1 MQEGKEYAAPYKGNE
16 YRVRISP
23 AMIDDAKGFSA
34 SVYTD
39 RRYIG
44 ALKKVASSVDD
55 ALKQSALII
64 KAYDNYNESASNIE
78 GDVTTMGEN
87 EKLKAENAE
96 KDNKI
101 IIGQKSANNK
111 AVLFAIL
118 GLTAGIACTFIV
130 LKNPFNWKFLIK
142 AT

>member
-1 MQEGKEYAAPYKGNE
+1 MVEGKEYAAPFKGNE

-23 AMIDDAKGFSA
+23 AIIDGAKGFSA

-44 ALKKVASSVDD
+44 ALKKVATSVDD

-64 KAYDNYNESASNIE
+64 KAYDNYSETASNIE
-78 GDVTTMGEN
+78 GDVITMTEN
-87 EKLKAENAE
+87 EKLKAENTE

-101 IIGQKSANNK
+101 IIGKKSANNK
-111 AVLFAIL
+111 AVLFGIL
-118 GLTAGIACTFIV
+118 GITVGVAATFIIIR
-130 LKNPFNWKFLIK
+130 NPFHWKFLIK
-142 AT
+142 AA